1 MGKESRSEQR
11 RMLAWLG
18 GLFVV
23 LAIFF
28 FVINLERAIPCSIKS
43 EIYKW
48 LNIALGISWD
58 NEQGVNTLWLSISL
72 SLRTLLTA
80 GPAIGIVW
88 IVIQILAE
96 RGSAMKLADAFANRD
111 AEIKLLL
118 KNNLLKFISPEK
130 KEEYLKSIDEELR
143 QVFNIPD
150 EEFKESLEII
160 YGKEKSRKIL
170 DHLKAD
176 I

>member
-1 MGKESRSEQR
+1 MDNGSLSEQR
-11 RMLAWLG
+11 RMLMWLG
-18 GLFVV
+18 GLFVF
-23 LAIFF
+23 LSIFF
-28 FVINLERAIPCSIKS
+28 YVISLDSIIPCAFRR

-48 LNIALGISWD
+48 LDIALGVSWD
-58 NEQGVNTLWLSISL
+58 NEPGVNKLWLSISL

-80 GPAIGIVW
+80 GPAIGIFW
-88 IVIQILAE
+88 LAIQILAE
-96 RGSAMKLADAFANRD
+96 RGNAMKLADAFANRD

-130 KEEYLKSIDEELR
+130 KEEYLKSIDGELR
-143 QVFNIPD
+143 QIFNVPD
-150 EEFKESLEII
+150 EEFKESLEIL
-160 YGKEKSRKIL
+160 YGKEKSQKIL